1 MTAQK
6 TIKSVQTLTVAQND
20 ITTTQSMDNQ
30 DSSPALTFPNV
41 PIDFCPTG
49 NWSEILQEFI
59 DVVLVNGT
67 INVPGLGDVTPEQ
80 IAQIE
85 EDLADQQNQI
95 SALQTEL
102 ETETTD
108 REAADAALDT
118 RIDALEN
125 VKIQRGRITGVTDND
140 SEQTVTLSPAL
151 STTSYSVMLTPVIPT
166 AGIGTNTPIIGIKS
180 GSKTITEFIISI
192 QNNGT
197 TPNIDEIEWLV
208 IKP

>member
-6 TIKSVQTLTVAQND
+6 TIKSVQTLTAAQND

-95 SALQTEL
+95 DAL
-102 ETETTD
+102 
-108 REAADAALDT
+108 EAEGTALDL
-118 RIDALEN
+118 RIDALEAN
-125 VKIQRGRITGVTDND
+125 PVVKVRYGTISSIPTGD
-140 SEQTVTLSPAL
+140 SIQTVSFTGLPTATYGVSITPICGATISAQPTPLFSL
-151 STTSYSVMLTPVIPT
+151 ST
-166 AGIGTNTPIIGIKS
+166 
-180 GSKTITEFIISI
+180 GSKTTTGFSIRIENNIAEITSVDWMAVH
-192 QNNGT
+192 T
-197 TPNIDEIEWLV
+197 S
-208 IKP
+208 

>member
-6 TIKSVQTLTVAQND
+6 TIKSVQTLTAAQKD

-95 SALQTEL
+95 DAL
-102 ETETTD
+102 
-108 REAADAALDT
+108 EAEGTALDL
-118 RIDALEN
+118 RIDALEAN
-125 VKIQRGRITGVTDND
+125 PVVKVRYGTILLIPTGDSIQTASFTALPSTTYGVSITPICGATI
-140 SEQTVTLSPAL
+140 SAQPTPLFSL
-151 STTSYSVMLTPVIPT
+151 ST
-166 AGIGTNTPIIGIKS
+166 
-180 GSKTITEFIISI
+180 GSKTTTGFSIRIENNIAEITSVDWMAVH
-192 QNNGT
+192 T
-197 TPNIDEIEWLV
+197 S
-208 IKP
+208 

>member
-1 MTAQK
+1 
-6 TIKSVQTLTVAQND
+6 
-20 ITTTQSMDNQ
+20 MDNQ

-95 SALQTEL
+95 
-102 ETETTD
+102 
-108 REAADAALDT
+108 
-118 RIDALEN
+118 DALETRVDALEPA
-125 VKIQRGRITGVTDND
+125 VKVRRGIVTGVPTLD
-140 SEQTVTLSPAL
+140 SIQTVSFAAL
-151 STTSYSVMLTPVIPT
+151 PDVNYAVSITPVC
-166 AGIGTNTPIIGIKS
+166 AGTIGTSATPLFS
-180 GSKTITEFIISI
+180 LNDASKTTTGFSIRVENNISNITS
-192 QNNGT
+192 
-197 TPNIDEIEWLV
+197 IEWMAV
-208 IKP
+208 HTS